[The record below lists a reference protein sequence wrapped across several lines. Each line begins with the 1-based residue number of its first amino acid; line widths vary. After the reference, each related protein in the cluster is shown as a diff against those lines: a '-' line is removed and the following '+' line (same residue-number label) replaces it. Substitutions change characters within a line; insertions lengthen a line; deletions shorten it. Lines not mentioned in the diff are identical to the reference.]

1 VKGEA
6 MLDGELGLST
16 KQRYWLERIRD
27 CEESGQTTKAY
38 AEAHSLSV
46 KSLYR
51 WRKRLAQCGV
61 WSPQAVRFER
71 VQWRAPQPIS
81 CEWRITLPNGV
92 QVEFSGSVGG
102 AEVSAVLTAAMR
114 IR

>member
-1 VKGEA
+1 
-6 MLDGELGLST
+6 MRDGELGLSA
-16 KQRYWLERIRD
+16 KHQYWLDRIRD

-38 AEAHSLSV
+38 AQAHSLSV

-92 QVEFSGSVGG
+92 QVEFSGAVDR